1 MTIVVAKACLGIQAS
16 VNMPAGPKPTT
27 ACVYTILLLRS
38 IFFEHFSLYNRMKLV
53 DATSLLGGQARYFSD
68 VYKLY
73 DFKDDQLLKD
83 YLDFITHE
91 PVEWMKGFPAKL
103 TQKGS
108 FSRPKAAVI
117 KLLKHADVIEV
128 LGEPYTQSV
137 YDVVW
142 NTFKKHIDAILAK
155 RQHASID
162 HEDAQSSEPPHMQ
175 ITEDAESVHSAT
187 SVQSAG
193 SSMHSVRIPKRQTTD
208 WEKKYRV
215 LEQAYIQLVKDGV
228 NASALTL
235 LSALSSA

>member
-1 MTIVVAKACLGIQAS
+1 MNL
-16 VNMPAGPKPTT
+16 AG
-27 ACVYTILLLRS
+27 
-38 IFFEHFSLYNRMKLV
+38 
-53 DATSLLGGQARYFSD
+53 ATSLLGAQARYFSD

-73 DFKDDQLLKD
+73 EFKDDQLLKD

-117 KLLKHADVIEV
+117 KLLKHADVIEA

-137 YDVVW
+137 YDIVW
-142 NTFKKHIDAILAK
+142 NTFKKHIDAILST
-155 RQHASID
+155 RQHASIVD
-162 HEDAQSSEPPHMQ
+162 QLGECESQSSEPAPPNLL
-175 ITEDAESVHSAT
+175 IAEDVESI
-187 SVQSAG
+187 QST
-193 SSMHSVRIPKRQTTD
+193 HSVRVPKRLAPVN
-208 WEKKYRV
+208 WEKKYRI
-215 LEQAYIQLVKDGV
+215 LEEAYIQLVKEGV

>member
-1 MTIVVAKACLGIQAS
+1 
-16 VNMPAGPKPTT
+16 
-27 ACVYTILLLRS
+27 
-38 IFFEHFSLYNRMKLV
+38 MKLA
-53 DATSLLGGQARYFSD
+53 DATSLLGAQARYFSD

-73 DFKDDQLLKD
+73 EFKDDQLLKD

-117 KLLKHADVIEV
+117 KLLKHADVIEAF
-128 LGEPYTQSV
+128 GEPYTQSV
-137 YDVVW
+137 YDVIW
-142 NTFKKHIDAILAK
+142 NTFKKHIDAILAT
-155 RQHASID
+155 RQHSIAD
-162 HEDAQSSEPPHMQ
+162 QLGECDSQSSEPVPPNLR
-175 ITEDAESVHSAT
+175 ITEDVE
-187 SVQSAG
+187 SVQSVQ
-193 SSMHSVRIPKRQTTD
+193 STHSVRIPKRQTTD

-215 LEQAYIQLVKDGV
+215 LEEAYIQLVKEGV